1 VIAVSTARPSALG
14 FSVFLGDIPHTQN
27 TTATLFRRIAQEFDN
42 FTDDELREMIR
53 FNLEAVGRLL
63 AEVDRLRNVLEL
75 RAIGKT
81 SAQQLLGFG
90 QSGQSPEP
98 PTTT

>member
-1 VIAVSTARPSALG
+1 
-14 FSVFLGDIPHTQN
+14 
-27 TTATLFRRIAQEFDN
+27 
-42 FTDDELREMIR
+42 MIR